1 MDLKVEIAERGWVP
15 DFLVRFGMRS
25 LLKGRLRKEG
35 FRGNDLV
42 PLMLD
47 SPLALATDLANE
59 QHYEVPAEF
68 YNLVLGS
75 RLKYSACL
83 WDEGIEDLG
92 AAEEAMLRMTC
103 ERAGI
108 EDGMEI
114 LDLGCGWGSVTLW
127 IAEKYRGCRVT
138 AVSNSASQ
146 RRFIEEQARKRGLE
160 GIDVVTADM
169 NDFDTDRRFDRIVS
183 VEMIEHMRN
192 YEILFAKISSW
203 LRPEGK
209 LFVHIFCHRDTP
221 YFFELDGD
229 DDWMARYFFTGGMM
243 PSFDLFDRF
252 TSDMTV
258 TRRWKVNGKHYAK
271 TLRAWLE
278 LFDARADELLELFR
292 KVYGPAETKRWFHRW
307 RMFFMA
313 CEELFAYAGGE
324 EWFVGH
330 YLLEKSN
337 RKRD

>member
-15 DFLVRFGMRS
+15 DFMLRS
-25 LLKGRLRKEG
+25 GIRGLLKGRLRREG
-35 FRGNDLV
+35 FRRQDLV
-42 PLMLD
+42 PQMLE

-68 YNLVLGS
+68 YLKVLGPH
-75 RLKYSACL
+75 LKYSSCL
-83 WDEGIEDLG
+83 YEEGVDEIG
-92 AAEEAMLRMTC
+92 AAEEAMLRLTC

-108 EDGMEI
+108 ENGMEI

-127 IAEKYRGCRVT
+127 IAEKYKDCRIK

-146 RRFIEEQARKRGLE
+146 RRFIQERARARGLE
-160 GIDVVTADM
+160 GIEVVTADM

-192 YEILFAKISSW
+192 YKILFEKISSW

-221 YFFELDGD
+221 YFFELDGE

-252 TSDMTV
+252 NERLTV
-258 TRRWKVNGKHYAK
+258 TERWKVNGNHYAK
-271 TLRAWLE
+271 TLRAWLD
-278 LFDARADELLELFR
+278 LFDSRSEEMLDLFR
-292 KVYGPAETKRWFHRW
+292 SVYGSSDARRWINRW

-313 CEELFAYAGGE
+313 CEELFAYGGGE

-330 YLLEKSN
+330 YLLEK
-337 RKRD
+337 KA